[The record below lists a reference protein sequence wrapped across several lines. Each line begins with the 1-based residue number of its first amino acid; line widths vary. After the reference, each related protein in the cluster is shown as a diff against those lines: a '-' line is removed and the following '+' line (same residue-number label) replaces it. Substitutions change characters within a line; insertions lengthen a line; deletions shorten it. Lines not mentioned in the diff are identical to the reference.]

1 MTTRN
6 LNQTWRDVVFKQYA
20 ADYDADVPFPV
31 RYLIKADTWG
41 RDIFIEIPHKID
53 LRTFK
58 KAVLDAMKATH
69 KLEDP
74 THHGEHISV
83 RPRKPVASRPEE
95 SHSEGRAEED
105 GDLGNEDAGT
115 SHPVDSVVGQ

>member
-1 MTTRN
+1 MTSRN

-41 RDIFIEIPHKID
+41 RDIFIEIPRKID
-53 LRTFK
+53 LKTFK
-58 KAVLDAMKATH
+58 NAVLTAMKETH

-74 THHGEHISV
+74 THQSEHISI
-83 RPRKPVASRPEE
+83 RPRKPVAPDTS
-95 SHSEGRAEED
+95 RAEED
-105 GDLGNEDAGT
+105 GGPGDEDAGT
-115 SHPVDSVVGQ
+115 SRPVDFAASH